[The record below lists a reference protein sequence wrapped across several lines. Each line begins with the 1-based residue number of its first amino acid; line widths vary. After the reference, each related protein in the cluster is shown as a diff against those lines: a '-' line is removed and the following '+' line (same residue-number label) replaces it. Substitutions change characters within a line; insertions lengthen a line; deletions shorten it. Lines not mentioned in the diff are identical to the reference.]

1 MCVNC
6 LTVNRAILSVLLN
19 LVRATESRCQPWMVG
34 FGLGHPLPYTLSFS
48 VPKWEAG
55 SPHRHGSKIAYHAE
69 DTRDA
74 EHRSEDCMYG
84 GTNVQ

>member
-19 LVRATESRCQPWMVG
+19 LVRAT
-34 FGLGHPLPYTLSFS
+34 YTLSFS

-55 SPHRHGSKIAYHAE
+55 SPHRHGSKIACHAV

-84 GTNVQ
+84 GTNVQWFRVVASS